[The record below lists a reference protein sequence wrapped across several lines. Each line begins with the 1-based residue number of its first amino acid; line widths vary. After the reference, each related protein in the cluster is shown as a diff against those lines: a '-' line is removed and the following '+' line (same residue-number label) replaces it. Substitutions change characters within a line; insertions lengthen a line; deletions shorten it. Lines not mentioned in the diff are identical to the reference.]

1 MKKLFLT
8 ILLVAAVT
16 GSVAAGGTSTVLSAA
31 DSGPGS
37 LRQTILD
44 ASPGSTIGF
53 GFEEP
58 TTITLTSGELFVDKD
73 LEIIADGP
81 DKKVTIT
88 RSSAAET
95 PLFRIFHVAS
105 GSSAS
110 LSWLTITNGMPD
122 NHDNLGFGGGVLI
135 DGGCTLIIQKCIIS
149 GNAPF
154 VGGGGSNGGGIDNG
168 GILTVINT
176 TISGNAA
183 GGGLLGGSGGGMAN
197 HGTCTVS
204 NSTISDN
211 DRGGILS
218 YAGSLTI
225 VNSTISGNTIFG
237 GIMNSAMLTLT
248 NCTIFNNANSA
259 ATPGGGGITND
270 GTAEGTNCIVAGN
283 SAPNEPDIKG
293 TLTSNGH
300 NLIGNNLGATIVPA
314 TGDQIGTAASPIDPM
329 LGSLQDNGGLTET
342 HALLP
347 GSPAIDH
354 GGSIDNLTTDQRSHT
369 RPVDDP
375 AIVASTG
382 GNESDIGAFEM
393 QAGQALNISTRLGV
407 QTGENILVGGFII
420 AGTEQKKVLIRG
432 IGPSLNNFG
441 ITDALPNPY
450 LELHHESDTI
460 AGNADWR
467 DVQEGEILAT
477 GLAPTADAEAA
488 ILMNLEPGAYTA
500 LLYDRSANT
509 GIGLIE
515 VYDLDSGA
523 VSSLAN
529 ISTRGLVEA
538 GDNVMIGGFIVGG
551 GEGLPNEVIVR
562 AIGPTLGDFGVDNP
576 LQDPELELRD
586 RDGTLVASND
596 NWKDTQEAALE
607 ATGLAP
613 AKDSEAAI
621 LQTLTAG
628 LYTAIVQGVDQTT
641 GVALVEVF
649 VLN

>member
-1 MKKLFLT
+1 MKRLFLP
-8 ILLVAAVT
+8 ILLAVAAT
-16 GSVAAGGTSTVLSAA
+16 ASTLADGTFTVLNAA

-37 LRQTILD
+37 LRQTILE

-58 TTITLTSGELFVDKD
+58 TTITLTSGELLVDKD
-73 LEIIADGP
+73 LEIVADGP

-88 RSSAAET
+88 RNSAADT

-105 GSSAS
+105 GSSVS

-154 VGGGGSNGGGIDNG
+154 VGGGGSNGGGIDNDG
-168 GILTVINT
+168 TLTVIDT
-176 TISGNAA
+176 TISGNKA
-183 GGGLLGGSGGGMAN
+183 GGGILGGSGGGIAN
-197 HGTCTVS
+197 QGTCTIS

-218 YAGSLTI
+218 YAGTLTV

-237 GIMNSAMLTLT
+237 GITNSATLTLT
-248 NCTIFNNANSA
+248 NCTIFDNTNSA
-259 ATPGGGGITND
+259 ATPGGGGITNN
-270 GTAEGTNCIVAGN
+270 GTAEVTNCIIAGN

-293 TLTSNGH
+293 TLTSDGH
-300 NLIGNNLGATIVPA
+300 NLIGNNSGATIVPA
-314 TGDQIGTAASPIDPM
+314 TGDQIGTAASPIEPM
-329 LGSLQDNGGLTET
+329 LGPLQDNGGPAET

-347 GSPAIDH
+347 GSPAIDQ
-354 GGSIDNLTTDQRSHT
+354 GGSVDNLTTDQRSHA
-369 RPVDDP
+369 RPIDDP
-375 AIVASTG
+375 AIVATTG

-393 QAGQALNISTRLGV
+393 QAGQALNISTRLRV
-407 QTGENILVGGFII
+407 QTGENILVGGFIV
-420 AGTEQKKVLIRG
+420 AGTERKNVLIRG
-432 IGPSLNNFG
+432 IGPSLSNFG

-450 LELHHESDTI
+450 LELHHEADTI
-460 AGNADWR
+460 AGNEDWR

-500 LLYDRSANT
+500 LLYDQSANT

-529 ISTRGLVEA
+529 ISTRGLVEG
-538 GDNVMIGGFIVGG
+538 GDNVMIGGFIVGA

-562 AIGPTLGDFGVDNP
+562 AIGPTLGDFGVANP
-576 LQDPELELRD
+576 LQDPELELHD
-586 RDGTLVASND
+586 QDGTLVASND
-596 NWKDTQEAALE
+596 NWKDTQQAEIQ

-613 AKDSEAAI
+613 ANDSEAAI
-621 LQTLTAG
+621 RRTLTAG
-628 LYTAIVQGVDQTT
+628 LYTAILQGVGQTT